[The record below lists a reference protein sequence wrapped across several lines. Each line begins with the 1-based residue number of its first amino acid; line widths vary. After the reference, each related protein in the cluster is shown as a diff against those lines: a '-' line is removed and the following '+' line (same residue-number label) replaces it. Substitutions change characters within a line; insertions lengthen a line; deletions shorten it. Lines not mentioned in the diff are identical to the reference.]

1 MNATTAYEW
10 SAELQHYVQVSGR
23 RYAQVA
29 LPPGEESP
37 VPFEQEFGCA
47 TERVWTRISEFH

>member
-1 MNATTAYEW
+1 MNAITAYEW
-10 SAELQHYVQVSGR
+10 SADLQHYVQVSGR

-29 LPPGEESP
+29 LLPGEESL

-47 TERVWTRISEFH
+47 TERVWMHISEFH